1 MRRLALAALLLAVIA
16 LGVSAGPAA
25 AASGGRWHPRPTRT
39 AWQWQLQ
46 GSLDRSPAASVF
58 DIDGF
63 ESSATDVA
71 ALHRQ
76 GAKVICYLDV
86 GSWEEYR
93 PDASQFPKSA
103 LGAVYEGY
111 PEERW
116 LDIAHYG
123 QFAAIMKAR
132 IAMCARKGFDAVE
145 PDNIAGYENKSGFD
159 LTAADQ
165 LRFNRWIARQ
175 VHRAGMSVAL
185 KNDPKQAAALVG
197 LYDFA
202 IVEQCFQYEECGYYK
217 TFVSHGK
224 AVYEAEYEL
233 EPSEFC
239 AAAEALDFS
248 AVRKGVELFAKPFEP
263 CDPLKEE

>member
-1 MRRLALAALLLAVIA
+1 MRKLSLAALLAVLA
-16 LGVSAGPAA
+16 LGIFAGSAA
-25 AASGGRWHPRPTRT
+25 AYWHPKPTTT
-39 AWQWQLQ
+39 AWQWELQ
-46 GSLDRSPAASVF
+46 GKLDPSPAASVF
-58 DIDGF
+58 DIDAF
-63 ESSATDVA
+63 ESSSADVA
-71 ALHRQ
+71 TLHKR
-76 GAKVICYLDV
+76 GAKVICYVDA

-93 PDASQFPKSA
+93 PDAAQFPKSS

-123 QFAAIMKAR
+123 KFAAIMKAR
-132 IAMCARKGFDAVE
+132 IALCARKGFDAVE
-145 PDNIAGYENKSGFD
+145 PDNIAGYENKSGFP

-165 LRFNRWIARQ
+165 LRYNRWFAAQ
-175 VHRAGMSVAL
+175 VHKAGMAVAL
-185 KNDPKQAAALVG
+185 KNDPKQAAQLVG
-197 LYDFA
+197 TFDFA
-202 IVEQCFQYEECGYYK
+202 IVEECFQYEECGYYK
-217 TFVSHGK
+217 TFVAHGE